1 MRFLI
6 LLFSLL
12 MLPAVTMA
20 EGGEKS
26 ESGTNYIEIAPK
38 VVVNLAD
45 SKQILAIN
53 VQLLVEGGEV
63 VEGVKKN
70 MPALKNALIMLYSSK
85 KIEEIKTAEQ
95 REALRKE
102 TFEVVKK
109 TLEKYAGS
117 DEGFKDVFFTDFM
130 IN

>member
-12 MLPAVTMA
+12 MLPTITMA
-20 EGGEKS
+20 EEGEKS
-26 ESGTNYIEIAPK
+26 ESGTSYIEIAPK
-38 VVVNLAD
+38 IVVNLID

-53 VQLLVEGGEV
+53 VQLLVESEETI
-63 VEGVKKN
+63 EGIKKN

-85 KIEEIKTAEQ
+85 KIEEIKTAGQ

-102 TFEVVKK
+102 TFEAIKK

-117 DEGFKDVFFTDFM
+117 HEGFKDVFFTDFM
-130 IN
+130 TN